1 MERTPRPNEIYQH
14 FKGNLY
20 KVITLATHSET
31 GESMVVYQ
39 ALYGDFQ
46 VFVRPLEKFVS
57 KVDHDKYP
65 QVKAEYRF
73 TLVPQILGQGAP
85 EEEPLPSE
93 PEEEK
98 GMNGDSFRQ
107 EENLWM
113 EEEEAVL
120 DPVSYTHLY
129 VSQAARFKKE
139 ELREAL
145 EACVSTDEA
154 VKSGRLNDTMGVELL
169 IVRYSSGG
177 RASGR
182 PSLIPFS
189 RNFTFVT
196 NRSSP
201 TS

>member
-98 GMNGDSFRQ
+98 GKNGDSFRQ

-120 DPVSYTHLY
+120 DPLLMKFLDADTYEDKLNILVGLQSRITDDMLNTIAVSLDLEL
-129 VSQAARFKKE
+129 E
-139 ELREAL
+139 EGELEERYQTLKNCLITLEKYECNRLR
-145 EACVSTDEA
+145 
-154 VKSGRLNDTMGVELL
+154 
-169 IVRYSSGG
+169 
-177 RASGR
+177 
-182 PSLIPFS
+182 
-189 RNFTFVT
+189 
-196 NRSSP
+196 
-201 TS
+201 

>member
-46 VFVRPLEKFVS
+46 VFVRPLEMFVS

-98 GMNGDSFRQ
+98 
-107 EENLWM
+107 
-113 EEEEAVL
+113 
-120 DPVSYTHLY
+120 
-129 VSQAARFKKE
+129 
-139 ELREAL
+139 
-145 EACVSTDEA
+145 
-154 VKSGRLNDTMGVELL
+154 
-169 IVRYSSGG
+169 
-177 RASGR
+177 
-182 PSLIPFS
+182 
-189 RNFTFVT
+189 
-196 NRSSP
+196 
-201 TS
+201 